1 MLSLLYSIA
10 CWLNRLGVTSICE
23 CCFPV
28 SRFGCTEREP
38 VSCYCKAWPGVSWM
52 DEGSCEGVAWAVA
65 EGNLGDRKISAKL
78 LGS

>member
-1 MLSLLYSIA
+1 MYSLLYSMA
-10 CWLNRLGVTSICE
+10 CWLNKLGVISICE

-38 VSCYCKAWPGVSWM
+38 GGCYCMDWEGVSWKG
-52 DEGSCEGVAWAVA
+52 EGSIIGVPWTTA
-65 EGNLGDRKISAKL
+65 EGNLGDKKISAKL